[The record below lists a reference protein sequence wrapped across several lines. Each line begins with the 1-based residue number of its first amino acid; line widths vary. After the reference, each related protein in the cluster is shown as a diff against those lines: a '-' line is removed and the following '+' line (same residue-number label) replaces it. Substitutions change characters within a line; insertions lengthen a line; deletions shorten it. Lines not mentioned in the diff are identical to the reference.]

1 MHLLHFSNRWR
12 KILSWCC
19 DSVCWHL
26 QRDCKEAGNCAKASL
41 WERSKNGQHES
52 ENSRKIPLSYLGNMV
67 SALCVH
73 SCRQDILARTFPRQ
87 SKKIKRVYITD
98 EICFFVFRNGENNGG
113 FPQKM
118 PSSEKKK
125 HSSGTISVLL
135 NDIH

>member
-98 EICFFVFRNGENNGG
+98 EICFLSSAMGKITVVFR
-113 FPQKM
+113 KKCRLL
-118 PSSEKKK
+118 KKK
-125 HSSGTISVLL
+125 KTLIW
-135 NDIH
+135 NYKCTTQ

>member
-98 EICFFVFRNGENNGG
+98 EICFLSSAMGKITVVFR
-113 FPQKM
+113 KKCRLL
-118 PSSEKKK
+118 KKK
-125 HSSGTISVLL
+125 KNTHLEL
-135 NDIH
+135 